1 MTGELAMESSAGERF
16 GVLLTVAYD
25 GARFAGFARQRD
37 ARTVAGELD
46 GAVRAIDPTASLV
59 RGASRTDS
67 GVHARE
73 QRVAF
78 DTRLDIPPR
87 GWALALARH
96 TSDELAV
103 VGAARVAPDY
113 DPRGHAVRKTYRYLV
128 LRSPVRDPFWRER
141 AWRIEERLNHD
152 LMRAEAA
159 ALVGRHDFRA
169 FRTSADPRTDTVRTI
184 LRADVGSHASAPDP
198 RFLAVEIEGDR
209 FLHRMVR
216 IIVGTIID
224 VGRGRLEPGATL
236 RGLSTGDRKT
246 LGITAPPDGLY
257 LHSLDLDDEGSDNW
271 PDHNWPDHLSSR

>member
-1 MTGELAMESSAGERF
+1 VTEPGAERRF

-67 GVHARE
+67 GVHALA

-96 TSDELAV
+96 MSDELAV
-103 VGAARVAPDY
+103 VRAARVAPDY
-113 DPRGHAVRKTYRYLV
+113 DPRGHALRKTYRYLV
-128 LRSPVRDPFWRER
+128 LRSPVRDPFWRGR
-141 AWRIEERLNHD
+141 AWRIEERLNHE
-152 LMRAEAA
+152 LMHAEAA
-159 ALVGRHDFRA
+159 ALIGRHDFRA
-169 FRTSADPRTDTVRTI
+169 FRTSSDPRTDTVRTI
-184 LRADVGSHASAPDP
+184 LRADVDAHGAAPDS

-224 VGRGRLEPGATL
+224 VGRGRLEPGATF
-236 RGLSTGDRKT
+236 RGLETFERKS

-257 LHSLDLDDEGSDNW
+257 LRTLDLDDEGHD
-271 PDHNWPDHLSSR
+271 NWPDHLSSR